1 MNETKIKIFISYSHR
16 NRETCAQIAGLL
28 EKDPRFDVW
37 YDKGLIP
44 GEVYRKK
51 IVDEIKST
59 DYFIVLISNSS
70 VKSEWVLDEVEF
82 AKKIH
87 KKILPLWIE
96 KTDMPD
102 DLDMIL
108 QRYHSLFWYLRSSD
122 AQFESSLLSIIDHKA
137 EKLPE
142 KAQVGF
148 GNDFSEKT
156 NLKMQ
161 ELLEK
166 EQQELYAE
174 CYSADNACLLGM
186 AYLFGGPCAPDR
198 EKAGFYFKIAA
209 YFGSRDGEFYLLQ
222 MLLEDRELNTWDEPD
237 PEFCAPVIAQIR
249 SLADAGSIAAK
260 LYMGNL
266 LWYGKC
272 GCEADIARSTAL
284 YEECAKAGDAR
295 AQYMMAANYYFG
307 DGVRQ
312 DYELAKMYA
321 NLAIEQ
327 KYIKGWRRWGKFYR
341 DGLAVPR
348 DYEKARACYEKG
360 AGMGDYN
367 CNNEIGDMLYYGWGF
382 EADYAEA
389 FQYYLKG
396 EQAPAYG
403 QEYSLRKAKEALGR
417 CYELGHG
424 TAQDLAMAAQ
434 KYLEGYRCGS
444 LACRDA
450 YLRCSSILTGQAD

>member
-1 MNETKIKIFISYSHR
+1 MNETRIKIFISYSHR
-16 NRETCAQIAGLL
+16 NRDTCAQIAGLL

-59 DYFIVLISNSS
+59 DYFIVLISNAS

-108 QRYHSLFWYLRSSD
+108 QRYHSLFWYLRGSD
-122 AQFESSLLSIIDHKA
+122 AQFEASLLSIIDRK
-137 EKLPE
+137 EEQPQVKSL
-142 KAQVGF
+142 VGF

-156 NLKMQ
+156 NLKMR

-166 EQQELYAE
+166 EQQELYSE
-174 CYSADNACLLGM
+174 CYAADNACLLGM
-186 AYLFGGPCAPDR
+186 AYLFGGPCVPDR
-198 EKAGFYFKIAA
+198 EKARYYFKIAE
-209 YFGSRDGEFYLLQ
+209 YFGNIDGAFYLLQ
-222 MLLEDRELNTWDEPD
+222 MQIEDREMNTWDDPD
-237 PEFCAPVIAQIR
+237 PEFCAPILAR
-249 SLADAGSIAAK
+249 MRALADAGSIPAK
-260 LYMGNL
+260 EYIGDL

-272 GCEADIARSTAL
+272 GCQVDIPQSTAL
-284 YEECAKAGDAR
+284 YEYCAKAGDAR
-295 AQYMMAANYYFG
+295 AQYMMATNYYHG
-307 DGVRQ
+307 NGIRQ

-341 DGLAVPR
+341 EGLAVPL
-348 DYEKARACYEKG
+348 DYEKSRACYEKG
-360 AGMGDYN
+360 ARMGDYN
-367 CNNEIGDMLYYGWGF
+367 CYNEIGDMLYYGRGF
-382 EADYAEA
+382 AVDYHEA
-389 FQYYLKG
+389 FRYYLKG
-396 EQAPAYG
+396 EQAPAYIQG
-403 QEYSLRKAKEALGR
+403 YSLRQAKEALGR

-424 TAQDLAMAAQ
+424 VEKDLAMAAQ
-434 KYLEGYRCGS
+434 KYLEGYRYGS
-444 LACRDA
+444 RACRDA
-450 YLRCSSILTGQAD
+450 YLRCSSILTGQDA